1 LADGFIVVGSPI
13 GTFDG
18 LDVLRLSDRG
28 AEAIRCPKHLDEGA
42 VVDNGVLT
50 WKGSE
55 SFRADDPEDLAMTM
69 EVGDSIIDGIQRVLV
84 DHGTPYEMAEFDDI
98 CYSLNDFRRNV
109 SRDGG
114 EIDLYTINN

>member
-1 LADGFIVVGSPI
+1 
-13 GTFDG
+13 
-18 LDVLRLSDRG
+18 
-28 AEAIRCPKHLDEGA
+28 
-42 VVDNGVLT
+42 VDNGVLT

-114 EIDLYTINN
+114 EIDLYTMNN